1 MYNYIYTYL
10 EANMKAS
17 ILDLR
22 YNMKSVLKA
31 LERNEE
37 IEILYHGKVKG
48 TILPYRKPSS
58 KKKITEH
65 PFFGMLANE
74 EKSVTE
80 QMDTLRGGRYNDL

>member
-1 MYNYIYTYL
+1 
-10 EANMKAS
+10 MKAS

-48 TILPYRKPSS
+48 QFFLIESPAAKRRSLST
-58 KKKITEH
+58 
-65 PFFGMLANE
+65 PFLHAC
-74 EKSVTE
+74 
-80 QMDTLRGGRYNDL
+80 